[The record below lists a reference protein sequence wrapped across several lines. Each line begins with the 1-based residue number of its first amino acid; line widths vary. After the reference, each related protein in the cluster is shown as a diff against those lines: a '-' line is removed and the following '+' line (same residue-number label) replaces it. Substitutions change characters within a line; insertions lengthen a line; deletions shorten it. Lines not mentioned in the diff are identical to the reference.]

1 MHCTKT
7 RLLDIINESIYS
19 ITVECITEKYFAS
32 CLVSRIPPLVQH
44 CVAEH
49 LIVTKTRH
57 KAVALKTFKCH
68 TVSLPASDPQLP
80 LEGGQEL
87 LLAVV
92 IGRHEPWRLG
102 GEAGQGRPAN
112 INICNIITATE
123 EVRQQRTLR
132 LLDT

>member
-32 CLVSRIPPLVQH
+32 CLVSCIPPLVQH
-44 CVAEH
+44 RVAEH
-49 LIVTKTRH
+49 LIVTNTRH

-68 TVSLPASDPQLP
+68 TVSLSASDPQLP

-112 INICNIITATE
+112 INIITATK

-132 LLDT
+132 DT

>member
-19 ITVECITEKYFAS
+19 ITVECITEKYFAF

-44 CVAEH
+44 CAAEH

-92 IGRHEPWRLG
+92 IGRHKPWRLG

-112 INICNIITATE
+112 INIIVTATK
-123 EVRQQRTLR
+123 
-132 LLDT
+132 